1 MKTVEEIINEAGTQ
15 LKDKIQEL
23 LSTAL
28 KDQAF
33 NENYYEW
40 EMGTAVFDALKFLDD
55 LQFEEGYSDCSSTLY
70 KILIRINPI
79 SPFTLRLWKAVI
91 V

>member
-1 MKTVEEIINEAGTQ
+1 MKTVEEIIKESGAQ

-28 KDQAF
+28 KDQDF

-40 EMGTAVFDALKFLDD
+40 EVGIAVFDALKFIDD
-55 LQFEEGYSDCSSTLY
+55 LQFEEGYSTCSSTLY
-70 KILIRINPI
+70 KILIRINPL
-79 SPFTLRLWKAVI
+79 SPYTLRLWKAVM